1 MNRRT
6 LCTIALTALVAT
18 AGAAC
23 SDNKSDSAAT
33 PATSNSAAAAAQG
46 PAAPGDYCQSMLQLS
61 RSTRELSSKSDITP
75 ADYAKTAD
83 QFDQVKTIAP
93 PEVTG
98 DIEKISA
105 GYRAI
110 SKGQGT
116 IDTVGPDIAQASLH
130 MTQVNMEKCGPPT
143 APR

>member
-6 LCTIALTALVAT
+6 LCAFALIALVA
-18 AGAAC
+18 AGGTAC
-23 SDNKSDSAAT
+23 SDDKSS
-33 PATSNSAAAAAQG
+33 SAAAPGTSSSAAPAQ
-46 PAAPGDYCQSMLQLS
+46 PAAPGDYCQAMVQLS
-61 RSTRELSSKSDITP
+61 RSTRELGSKSDITP

-83 QFDQVKTIAP
+83 QFDQVKAVAP
-93 PEVTG
+93 AEVTG
-98 DIEKISA
+98 DLDKISA

-110 SKGQGT
+110 SKGQAT

>member
-6 LCTIALTALVAT
+6 LCAIALTALVA
-18 AGAAC
+18 AGGTAC
-23 SDNKSDSAAT
+23 SDDKST
-33 PATSNSAAAAAQG
+33 SAAAPGTSSSAVAQG
-46 PAAPGDYCQSMLQLS
+46 LTTPGDYCQSMLELS
-61 RSTRELSSKSDITP
+61 RRTRELASQSEI
-75 ADYAKTAD
+75 AQLDYGKTAD
-83 QFDQVKTIAP
+83 LFDQVKGSAP
-93 PEVTG
+93 AEVAG

-110 SKGQGT
+110 SKGQAT

>member
-6 LCTIALTALVAT
+6 LCAIALTALVAA

-23 SDNKSDSAAT
+23 SDDKSSSA
-33 PATSNSAAAAAQG
+33 PAPGTSSAAAAQA
-46 PAAPGDYCQSMLQLS
+46 PATPGDYCQSMLELS
-61 RSTRELSSKSDITP
+61 RRTRELASKSDIAQ
-75 ADYAKTAD
+75 ADYGQTAD
-83 QFDQVKTIAP
+83 LFDQVKASAP
-93 PEVTG
+93 AEVVG
-98 DIEKISA
+98 DIDKISA

-110 SKGQGT
+110 SKGQAT

-143 APR
+143 GK